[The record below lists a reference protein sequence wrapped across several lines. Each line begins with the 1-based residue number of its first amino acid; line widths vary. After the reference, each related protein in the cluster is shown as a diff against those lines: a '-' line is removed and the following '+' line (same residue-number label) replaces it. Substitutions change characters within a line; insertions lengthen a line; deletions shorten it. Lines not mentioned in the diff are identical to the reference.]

1 MWHNMQRNEAE
12 SIWGNV
18 TLNVIF
24 NVLVTFPYLFCTLNL
39 DAYYEEL
46 EISSFFVFVI
56 KA

>member
-24 NVLVTFPYLFCTLNL
+24 NVLVAFPYLFCTLNS